1 MNSLLDILND
11 NKLKLCGLISIV
23 PVLLIFKK
31 NYLSGIKYVSPQR
44 LNNKIA
50 IITGCNT
57 GNNFENNLIFSK

>member
-11 NKLKLCGLISIV
+11 NKLRLCGLISIV

-31 NYLSGIKYVSPQR
+31 NYLSGIKYVSSQR

-57 GNNFENNLIFSK
+57 GN

>member
-1 MNSLLDILND
+1 MNILLEKLND
-11 NKLKLCGLISIV
+11 NKFKICGLITII

-31 NYLSGIKYVSPQR
+31 NYLSGIRYLSSQR
-44 LNNKIA
+44 LNGKIA